1 MKKNRLTLYILIAMA
16 AGIIVGYLMHT
27 VGKGNGITY
36 SPAKDFTGKDEITLV
51 LSGKKVIQPIEV
63 VKDSAAFRHTTVAAN
78 TWIVVANAV
87 SKFKVADE
95 YSLDKV
101 EVGPK
106 HGSLT
111 FTTIQSFSDN
121 IKLLTTIF
129 LRL

>member
-36 SPAKDFTGKDEITLV
+36 SPAKDFTGKDEITLI

-63 VKDSAAFRHTTVAAN
+63 VKDSVMYRQAAVAPN
-78 TWIVVANAV
+78 TWVVVANAV
-87 SKFKVADE
+87 SKFKVSDE
-95 YSLDKV
+95 YSLDRV
-101 EVGPK
+101 EVGPQ

-111 FTTIQSFSDN
+111 YTTID
-121 IKLLTTIF
+121 
-129 LRL
+129 R